1 MGLHSSSQLSRIC
14 KHLVVPLAFLVT
26 PLSASAMTWLVTML
40 VTVAMDRMRC
50 PITTAQEMGCMTCL
64 AWMLVSW
71 LVVSSSSSCSWVL
84 EEQLPGSEPAD
95 RTGEEYRFAIFCFI
109 QEPSQMIER

>member
-1 MGLHSSSQLSRIC
+1 
-14 KHLVVPLAFLVT
+14 
-26 PLSASAMTWLVTML
+26 MTWLVTML
-40 VTVAMDRMRC
+40 VTVAMDRMRW

-84 EEQLPGSEPAD
+84 EEQLPGSEPAG
-95 RTGEEYRFAIFCFI
+95 RTGGEYRRTCQKISKIYFI
-109 QEPSQMIER
+109 EEPSQVITR